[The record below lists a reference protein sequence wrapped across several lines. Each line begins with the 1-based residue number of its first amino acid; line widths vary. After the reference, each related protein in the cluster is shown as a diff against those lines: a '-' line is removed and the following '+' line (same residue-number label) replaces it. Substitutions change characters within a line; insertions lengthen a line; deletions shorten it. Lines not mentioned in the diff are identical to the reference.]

1 MCPSLPISPGS
12 SGLVSVSRM
21 SFGIDALSG
30 SPVDMFLTA
39 IAQLVISSE
48 KYGCVCQILPEK
60 ISKRGVKDCYRFA
73 GS

>member
-1 MCPSLPISPGS
+1 
-12 SGLVSVSRM
+12 M

-60 ISKRGVKDCYRFA
+60 LARGVLKTVIGLQGAEVDP
-73 GS
+73 